1 MDKTTSNQPKVQQ
14 FESIGFPDR
23 QTAAAETPGNY
34 LYNSGGKLEGRKKE
48 V

>member
-1 MDKTTSNQPKVQQ
+1 
-14 FESIGFPDR
+14 
-23 QTAAAETPGNY
+23 